1 MLAFVP
7 FLPSS
12 HELQLSWK
20 PAWCS
25 YSPSLVFV
33 LIQRIAPGG
42 RCFLWRFPAFAWCT
56 VWSWSLIVLSA
67 PPYLRHAYCR
77 ARSRELDR
85 SLWSSALS
93 GSPPLHCC
101 CCCLTQTLCCTTAT
115 NLQKFQ
121 SSHSDPATSQ
131 LPTRPSKRDN
141 MPKIE
146 FSDTTSKII
155 TKIYKKLSLKLLP
168 NFHIFQS
175 SEFWTSY
182 LSQLNLFLGFDFF
195 SALNYN
201 VIQEIGTK
209 VAAFLHDKS
218 TLCMAI
224 ARVQATVQIW
234 KQELHTTEFTR
245 NAETEIQER
254 IFSCNFVIFSDMCVP
269 Q

>member
-1 MLAFVP
+1 MLALVSF
-7 FLPSS
+7 FPSP

-33 LIQRIAPGG
+33 LMQRIAPGG
-42 RCFLWRFPAFAWCT
+42 RVFSDVSQL
-56 VWSWSLIVLSA
+56 L
-67 PPYLRHAYCR
+67 H
-77 ARSRELDR
+77 D
-85 SLWSSALS
+85 ALS
-93 GSPPLHCC
+93 GVGPWSYYQRLRTFATRTAAPGVKNLTGACGARRCLALLHSTAAAAVLHKLCAALLPP
-101 CCCLTQTLCCTTAT
+101 
-115 NLQKFQ
+115 
-121 SSHSDPATSQ
+121 TSKSFSR
-131 LPTRPSKRDN
+131 LIPTRPPANFLPDQANGTICQKLNFPTQHLKSLLKF
-141 MPKIE
+141 I
-146 FSDTTSKII
+146 
-155 TKIYKKLSLKLLP
+155 KKLSLKLLP
-168 NFHIFQS
+168 IFHIFQS

>member
-1 MLAFVP
+1 MVGQQTDQMLVLVLF
-7 FLPSS
+7 FPSP

-20 PAWCS
+20 SVWCS
-25 YSPSLVFV
+25 YSPCLVFV

-77 ARSRELDR
+77 ARSEELDR

-101 CCCLTQTLCCTTAT
+101 CCCLTQTLCCTAT

-121 SSHSDPATSQ
+121 SSRSDPAASQ

-146 FSDTTSKII
+146 FSNTASKII
-155 TKIYKKLSLKLLP
+155 TRIYKGLSHKLLP

-175 SEFWTSY
+175 SY
-182 LSQLNLFLGFDFF
+182 LIQLNLVSWFWFF
-195 SALNYN
+195 S
-201 VIQEIGTK
+201 V
-209 VAAFLHDKS
+209 
-218 TLCMAI
+218 
-224 ARVQATVQIW
+224 
-234 KQELHTTEFTR
+234 EL
-245 NAETEIQER
+245 
-254 IFSCNFVIFSDMCVP
+254 
-269 Q
+269 

>member
-20 PAWCS
+20 SVWCS
-25 YSPSLVFV
+25 WSPCLVFV

-77 ARSRELDR
+77 ARSEELDR

-146 FSDTTSKII
+146 FSNTASKII
-155 TKIYKKLSLKLLP
+155 ARIYKGLSHKLLP

-182 LSQLNLFLGFDFF
+182 LMQLNLVFWFWFF
-195 SALNYN
+195 S
-201 VIQEIGTK
+201 V
-209 VAAFLHDKS
+209 
-218 TLCMAI
+218 
-224 ARVQATVQIW
+224 
-234 KQELHTTEFTR
+234 EL
-245 NAETEIQER
+245 
-254 IFSCNFVIFSDMCVP
+254 
-269 Q
+269 